1 MASAQEYIEDEED
14 RNGIRFS
21 WNVWP
26 SSRLEAQRLV
36 VPIGCLFTPLKRRE
50 DMPPAMYDPILC
62 SNQKCGAVLNPY
74 CQVDFVQKAWVCP
87 FCLVRNQF
95 PPHYQGMSESNL
107 PMELI
112 PNFSTIE
119 YTLPR
124 APPHPPVF
132 VFLVDTCLE
141 KDDLQS
147 LKDSL
152 IMSLDLMPRDALV
165 GMISYGTNV
174 QVHELTPSD
183 GYTRAFVFKGTKD
196 HAAKDIEN
204 MLGLKYQP
212 VAQQQNPQIQQAQ
225 MNTPKVGRFVQPLEV
240 CDPIITSVIEEMQAD
255 PWAVSQGQRAS
266 RSTGSAMSVAIGLLE
281 VLYPNIGARVLSFVG
296 GVCTQGPGK
305 VAADAL
311 SETIRTHTD
320 VEKDNIPYMRKATKH
335 YTSLANRAS
344 KNGHVVDIYSCA
356 LDQTGLAE
364 MKSLCNYTGGNLV
377 LGDSFT
383 SSLFKQTY
391 SKVYMKGSNGEYEM
405 AFNANFDVK
414 CSPQMKICGVIG
426 TCISNQKQGPS
437 VSENEIGMGETC
449 SWKLCGVDPMTT
461 LGVFF
466 EVSNPHTQPI
476 QSQSGMVQMIT
487 SYQAC
492 NGTRRIRVTT
502 TARNWIDVQQN
513 PQYVASGFDQE
524 ATTALMARIAVFRAE
539 NDEGADILRWLD
551 RMLIRL
557 CQKFG
562 EYNKDQPMSF
572 RLSEVFSLYPQFM
585 FHLRRS
591 QFLLVF
597 NNSPDETTYYRNK
610 LMKADLM
617 DSLVMI
623 QPSLISY
630 SFNSPPAP
638 VMLDSSS
645 IQKDRILLLDSFFHI
660 LIWHG
665 ETIAQ
670 WRKAGYQEKPEYESF
685 RLLLEAPVKD
695 AKEIIGERFPVPRFI
710 DTDEGGSQAR
720 FLLAKV
726 NPSQTHNNAF
736 AYGGDPSMAPV
747 ITDDVSLQVF
757 MEHLKKLAVSTS
769 S

>member
-1 MASAQEYIEDEED
+1 
-14 RNGIRFS
+14 
-21 WNVWP
+21 
-26 SSRLEAQRLV
+26 
-36 VPIGCLFTPLKRRE
+36 
-50 DMPPAMYDPILC
+50 MPPAMYDPIHC
-62 SNQKCGAVLNPY
+62 SNPKCGAILNPF

-87 FCLVRNQF
+87 FCLVRNVF
-95 PPHYQGMSESNL
+95 PQHYHGMSENNM

-112 PNFSTIE
+112 PTFSTIE

-132 VFLVDTCLE
+132 IFVVDTCLE
-141 KDDLQS
+141 PEDMQS

-165 GMISYGTNV
+165 GLISFGTNV
-174 QVHELTPSD
+174 QVHELAPQD
-183 GYTRAFVFKGTKD
+183 GFTRAYVFRGSKD
-196 HAAKDIEN
+196 HETKEIETL
-204 MLGLKYQP
+204 LGLHNAP
-212 VAQQQNPQIQQAQ
+212 VQGNPQNPQQAQ
-225 MNTPKVGRFVQPLEV
+225 PATPKVGRFVQPLDS
-240 CDPIITSVIEEMQAD
+240 CDFVLTSIIEELQPD
-255 PWAVSQGQRAS
+255 PWAVPQGHRPT
-266 RSTGSAMSVAIGLLE
+266 RSTGAAMAVAVGILE
-281 VLYPNIGARVLSFVG
+281 SMYPNMGAKVLSFIG
-296 GVCTQGPGK
+296 GVCTEGPGQC
-305 VAADAL
+305 AAPLL

-320 VEKDNIPYMRKATKH
+320 IEKDNLPFMRKAVK
-335 YTSLANRAS
+335 YYNSLAARTA
-344 KNGHVVDIYSCA
+344 KNGHAVDIYSCA

-364 MKSLCNYTGGNLV
+364 MKSLCNFTGGHLV

-391 SKVYMKGSNGEYEM
+391 AKVFQKNSKGEYEM
-405 AFNANFDVK
+405 AFNASMDVK

-426 TCISNQKQGPS
+426 TCISNEQQGSS
-437 VSENEIGMGETC
+437 VSENEIGIGETS
-449 SWKLCGVDPMTT
+449 SWKICGLDPMTT
-461 LGVFF
+461 MALFF

-476 QSQSGMVQMIT
+476 QSQSGMVQIIT

-492 NGTRRIRVTT
+492 NGTKRVRVTT
-502 TARNWIDVQQN
+502 TARTWIDVQQN

-572 RLSEVFSLYPQFM
+572 RLSELFSLYPQFM

-610 LMKADLM
+610 LVKSDLM

-630 SFNSPPAP
+630 SFNAPPAP

-665 ETIAQ
+665 QTIAE

-685 RLLLEAPVKD
+685 RLLLEEPVKD

-736 AYGGDPSMAPV
+736 AYGGDPSTAPV